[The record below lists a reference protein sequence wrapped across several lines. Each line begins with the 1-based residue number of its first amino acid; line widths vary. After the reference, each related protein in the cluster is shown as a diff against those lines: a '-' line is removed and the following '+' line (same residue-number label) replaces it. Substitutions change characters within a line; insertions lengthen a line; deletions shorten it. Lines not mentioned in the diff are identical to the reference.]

1 MQRPVWG
8 PILKGYMCPFSC
20 RTATCGCMLRH
31 IQQVQAQLQGPLT
44 DTTAN
49 TSLFGGHFVVTKQAV
64 GPKLHPTD
72 GAEGFQAAGSRKH
85 GCTQGGLNGCRHAT
99 GRTLP
104 LGVKGAAR
112 QREGGA
118 ALQRREAGSD
128 VCMWS
133 TAQ

>member
-49 TSLFGGHFVVTKQAV
+49 TSLFGGHFVVTTRLSAPSSTPLMVLKAS
-64 GPKLHPTD
+64 K
-72 GAEGFQAAGSRKH
+72 
-85 GCTQGGLNGCRHAT
+85 
-99 GRTLP
+99 P
-104 LGVKGAAR
+104 LGAANM
-112 QREGGA
+112 A
-118 ALQRREAGSD
+118 ALRA
-128 VCMWS
+128 
-133 TAQ
+133 A